1 MLLPFVNCNC
11 VLDDAQL
18 KTQLKSVSRMVE
30 GLVLLSFANYI
41 YNLNYRMVVPV
52 MPVVNHDLS
61 NTLLKNTLNTECI
74 TLSMLNCKL
83 NLSKDFVSLI

>member
-1 MLLPFVNCNC
+1 
-11 VLDDAQL
+11 
-18 KTQLKSVSRMVE
+18 
-30 GLVLLSFANYI
+30 
-41 YNLNYRMVVPV
+41 MVVPV

-83 NLSKDFVSLI
+83 NLSKDLELRVSPPGGWGEGGWPNIGT

>member
-1 MLLPFVNCNC
+1 
-11 VLDDAQL
+11 
-18 KTQLKSVSRMVE
+18 
-30 GLVLLSFANYI
+30 
-41 YNLNYRMVVPV
+41 MVVPV

>member
-1 MLLPFVNCNC
+1 M
-11 VLDDAQL
+11 
-18 KTQLKSVSRMVE
+18 
-30 GLVLLSFANYI
+30 LLSFANYI

-83 NLSKDFVSLI
+83 NLSKDFVSLKVRSRNFLPESGVLCPGN